1 MKKYV
6 LPLFAVFITIASN
19 AQDISRTFYPEQL
32 KTDVNTLK
40 AALTTLH
47 PGLYKYNSKQQ
58 IETLFAGLYNKIK
71 KPLHEKAFYLLLAK
85 FTEKIGC
92 GHTYLNPLN
101 LEENIPA
108 LYMPKKVIPLCF
120 VIINKK
126 IIITHNMSA
135 DSGLKKGF
143 EITAINGIAVSR
155 IIDSLLLVSRAD
167 GKNAAGKKIAN
178 MQIVPE
184 DVNKNTLTDIFLP
197 LFFNAI
203 KDDFIIETK
212 SPDNKYNRIAVSGVT
227 VAKRAVL
234 YKNIFGKVPKGENAL
249 KTSLLNDSTGYLK
262 AGTFSFFGSD
272 NPFTKLID
280 SLFLY
285 LSENKRVKNLIIDLR
300 SNEGG
305 SSEARNTLLSY
316 VLPQNFEAKDYKE
329 RPFYSFLA
337 IPEKLLPFLNTWDD
351 RFFEPKPDSIF
362 KKNEFG
368 FYEDQSAASTGNK
381 NFDDFAV
388 KPNRFKGN
396 IYLLTSPVNSSAAF
410 EFAWVFKQYK
420 AGTIVGEKT
429 GGTKQ
434 GLNGGRFFFL
444 RLPYSRIE
452 VDLPFIYQAHIGQ
465 PDEGISP
472 DYTVTASQ
480 EGIYKGEDTQLN
492 FVLRLIDR

>member
-1 MKKYV
+1 MKKFV
-6 LPLFAVFITIASN
+6 LISFVLIIGMVSSG
-19 AQDISRTFYPEQL
+19 QDIARTFYPEQL
-32 KTDVNTLK
+32 KTDVTTLK
-40 AALTTLH
+40 EALTALH

-58 IETLFAGLYNKIK
+58 IDLIFADLYKKIK
-71 KPLHEKAFYLLLAK
+71 KPLQEKAFYLLLAK

-126 IIITHNMSA
+126 IIITHNLTA
-135 DSGLKKGF
+135 DTSLKKGD
-143 EITAINGIAVSR
+143 EITAINGIAASR

-167 GKNAAGKKIAN
+167 GKNDIGKKIAN

-184 DVNKNTLTDIFLP
+184 EVNKNTLTDIFLP
-197 LFFNAI
+197 LFFNTI

-212 SPDNKYNRIAVSGVT
+212 SPGNNYNRVKLGGVT
-227 VAKRAVL
+227 VAKRTSL
-234 YKNIFGKVPKGENAL
+234 YKSIFGKVPKGENAL
-249 KTSLLNDSTGYLK
+249 KTSLLNDSTCYLK
-262 AGTFSFFGSD
+262 VGTFSFFGSD
-272 NPFTKLID
+272 NPFVKLVD

-285 LSENKRVKNLIIDLR
+285 LSENKSIKNLIIDIR
-300 SNEGG
+300 SCEGG
-305 SSEARNTLLSY
+305 SSEARNALLAY
-316 VLPQNFEAKDYKE
+316 VLPKNFEAKDYQE
-329 RPFYSFLA
+329 RPFYSFLE
-337 IPEKLLPFLNTWDD
+337 IPKKLIPFLNTWDD
-351 RFFEPKPDSIF
+351 SFFDPKPGDIF

-368 FYEDQSAASTGNK
+368 FYEEQSSLSEGNK
-381 NFDDFAV
+381 NFNDFAV

-396 IYLLTSPVNSSAAF
+396 IFLMTSPVNSSAAF

-472 DYTVTASQ
+472 DYSVTPSQ

-492 FVLRLIDR
+492 FLLSLINK